1 MPAIIFIAF
10 TIMMWTGQK
19 VINFMTIKEI
29 ATLANTSRGTVDRV
43 INGRGNV
50 PKDAEERILKVIK
63 ETNFKPNEIGRSLSL
78 SNKRLTIGVVI
89 GSEGNSFFSLVMDG
103 IRNGID
109 KYRNSGLNVIVKRVD
124 LLNKE

>member
-1 MPAIIFIAF
+1 
-10 TIMMWTGQK
+10 MWTGQK

>member
-1 MPAIIFIAF
+1 
-10 TIMMWTGQK
+10 
-19 VINFMTIKEI
+19 MTIKEI

-50 PKDAEERILKVIK
+50 SKDVEERILKVIK

-78 SNKRLTIGVVI
+78 SNKKFTIGVVI
-89 GSEGNSFFSLVMDG
+89 GSKANPFFNLVMDG

-124 LLNKE
+124 LFNKE